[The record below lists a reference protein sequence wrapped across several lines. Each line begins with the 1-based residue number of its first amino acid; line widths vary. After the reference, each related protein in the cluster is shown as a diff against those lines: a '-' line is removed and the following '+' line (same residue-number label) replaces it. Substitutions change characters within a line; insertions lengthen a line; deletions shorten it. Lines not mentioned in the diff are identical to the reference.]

1 MVLLEP
7 STDKQPLHIVIAEQ
21 LRIKIEAGQYEPGAR
36 LPSEFDLGQIFGVS
50 RTTIRK
56 ALSNLI
62 QQGLVRSQRGKG
74 SFVSGRQ
81 KISISMADPL
91 THFDI
96 ALQEQGYTGHIQS
109 LQYDP
114 IQTNAEIASTLQV
127 SPEATVYCQ
136 KKIIY
141 ADNVPIALETDYFPE
156 NIGQSLSVQLQKSFT
171 YSTLKANNIQLNA
184 GKVKLGSVP
193 ANYELSDYLSIPLG
207 MPLLVFDFVVYWQ
220 EQQPA
225 ACGKV
230 LSRSDW
236 ICYTSEMQVA
246 D

>member
-1 MVLLEP
+1 MVLSEP
-7 STDKQPLHIVIAEQ
+7 STDKQPLHVVIAEQ
-21 LRIKIEAGQYEPGAR
+21 LRIKIEAGQYEPGSR

-81 KISISMADPL
+81 KISISMANPL

-96 ALQEQGYTGHIQS
+96 ALQDQGYTGHIKP
-109 LQYDP
+109 LRYDP
-114 IQTNAEIASTLQV
+114 IQANADIASTLQV
-127 SPEATVYCQ
+127 SPDVIIYCQ

-141 ADNVPIALETDYFPE
+141 ADNVPIAVEIDYFPE
-156 NIGQSLSVQLQKSFT
+156 AIGKSLEEQLQQSFT

-184 GKVKLGSVP
+184 GRVRLGSVP
-193 ANYELSDYLSIPLG
+193 ATYELSEYLSIPLG

-220 EQQPA
+220 EQQPV

-236 ICYTSEMQVA
+236 ICYTSEMQMA